1 MRRPVGQ
8 TRPDDS
14 KHCYTL
20 YTMSFYFRLHTC
32 AVIRKKSASGK
43 SALTKNY
50 SEASMSIIFGGPD
63 NGIVIFFYN
72 NMNVLFE
79 IF

>member
-1 MRRPVGQ
+1 MLSLERSQLLGNQ
-8 TRPDDS
+8 LS
-14 KHCYTL
+14 Q
-20 YTMSFYFRLHTC
+20 
-32 AVIRKKSASGK
+32 
-43 SALTKNY
+43 Y